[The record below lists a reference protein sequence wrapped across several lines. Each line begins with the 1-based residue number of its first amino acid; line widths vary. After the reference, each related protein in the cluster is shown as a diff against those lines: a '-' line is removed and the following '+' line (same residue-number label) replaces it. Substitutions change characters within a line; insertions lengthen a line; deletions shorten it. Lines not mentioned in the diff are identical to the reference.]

1 MYNMNHETETVY
13 YTFPL
18 LAVKLKDCKKRL
30 SDAVWEEDHTLAR
43 LLEYEINSIE
53 TQIALGEKYD
63 LPF

>member
-1 MYNMNHETETVY
+1 MYSINHETETVY

-18 LAVKLKDCKKRL
+18 LAVKLKDYEKRL
-30 SDAVWEEDHTLAR
+30 SDAVWEEDEELIR
-43 LLEYEINSIE
+43 ILKYEINSIE